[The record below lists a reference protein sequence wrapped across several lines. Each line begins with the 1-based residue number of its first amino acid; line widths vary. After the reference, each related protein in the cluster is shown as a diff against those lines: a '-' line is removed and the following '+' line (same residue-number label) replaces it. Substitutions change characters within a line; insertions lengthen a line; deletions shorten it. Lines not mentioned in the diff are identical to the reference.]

1 MKKQQIVLN
10 FMDKP
15 TRIYQT
21 QGKNTPEKT
30 ISTKTLDKTELY
42 EKTNKN
48 ICNQMKNT
56 QENPSLYEQTP
67 EYTKLYKQTHQVI
80 LNL

>member
-48 ICNQMKNT
+48 IRN
-56 QENPSLYEQTP
+56 
-67 EYTKLYKQTHQVI
+67 
-80 LNL
+80 